1 MHAFLI
7 HPHKDD
13 SEEETEET
21 VAASQPSEGVESLD
35 SRGIPGWDKVDKL
48 AHALTDLSG
57 LSVTNI
63 QAQEI
68 KKLYEELLPYD
79 KKPLEFELQA
89 RKPSRGW
96 FARSKGGH
104 VGVDQMKR

>member
-1 MHAFLI
+1 MTHHARFFDPPTQNI
-7 HPHKDD
+7 QDD

-68 KKLYEELLPYD
+68 KTLRR
-79 KKPLEFELQA
+79 A
-89 RKPSRGW
+89 
-96 FARSKGGH
+96 
-104 VGVDQMKR
+104 VTI